1 MIQGRVTNVGTMIV
15 NGEQLTGIFI
25 ETTKA
30 ALMENTP
37 LPLYQDCFVGWWRPI
52 EGAPT
57 DGKRALIGGE
67 EVVIAH
73 HEQDEWWWCEDGQIW
88 FKARKWSPLPP
99 EPLIQENE

>member
-15 NGEQLTGIFI
+15 NGEQFTGIFV

-30 ALMENTP
+30 ALTESTP
-37 LPLYQDCFVGWWRPI
+37 PLYRDCFVGWWRPI

-57 DGKRALIGGE
+57 DGRRALIGGE

-73 HEQDEWWWCEDGQIW
+73 HELGAWWCDGTDIW

-99 EPLIQENE
+99 EPLTQEDE

>member
-15 NGEQLTGIFI
+15 NGEELTGIFI

-30 ALMENTP
+30 ALTDTP

-57 DGKRALIGGE
+57 DGRRAMVGGE

-73 HEQDEWWWCEDGQIW
+73 HDQGAWWWSEDDGIW
-88 FKARKWSPLPP
+88 FEARMWSPLPP
-99 EPLIQENE
+99 EPLLPADDQ